1 MEQKLYE
8 TLLNEHL
15 SKEFIDEF
23 EKLCKKHKTN
33 IDSVIDKIYTII
45 EHIYDIEDIEYMLD
59 LRYGIDFINNPNNKK
74 IIEKIANR
82 YRSHYDS
89 EYSTWD
95 NIDNAIDWVM
105 ES

>member
-8 TLLNEHL
+8 ALLNDHL

-23 EKLCKKHKTN
+23 VKLCKKHN
-33 IDSVIDKIYTII
+33 INPNFVIDKIYAIV

-59 LRYGIDFINNPNNKK
+59 LRYGIDFINNPNNKQ

-89 EYSTWD
+89 EYSIWD
-95 NIDNAIDWVM
+95 NINSAIDWVL